1 MLIVTSAMKTILEDL
16 DFLIKADA
24 GLSKTLDS
32 DTVLGIDGPV
42 AGCKRTMDEMK
53 ELFPDKST
61 TNYPLGTSKS
71 KVFCKA
77 LAWVWN
83 KSRAK
88 KLLNE
93 MGQHRTLLI
102 LAITTGSRWVPTN
115 RDYLCST
122 ILSLLQP

>member
-32 DTVLGIDGPV
+32 DAVLGIDGPV
-42 AGCKRTMDEMK
+42 AGCERTMAEMK
-53 ELFPDKST
+53 DLFPVKST
-61 TNYPLGTSKS
+61 TNYPLGASKS

-77 LAWVWN
+77 LSWAWN
-83 KSRAK
+83 KNKAR

-102 LAITTGSRWVPTN
+102 LAITTGSK
-115 RDYLCST
+115 
-122 ILSLLQP
+122 